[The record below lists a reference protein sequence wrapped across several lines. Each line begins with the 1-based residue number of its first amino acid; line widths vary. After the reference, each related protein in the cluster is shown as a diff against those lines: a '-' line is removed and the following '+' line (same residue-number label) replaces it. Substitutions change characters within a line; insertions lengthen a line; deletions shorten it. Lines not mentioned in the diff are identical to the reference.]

1 MGLEQFM
8 RERAARLKELNEI
21 EQNKTH
27 YSIADDGCAVVSDG
41 ETVIGARSFANDTG
55 FTTV

>member
-21 EQNKTH
+21 EQNKEA
-27 YSIADDGCAVVSDG
+27 SIEDVG
-41 ETVIGARSFANDTG
+41 
-55 FTTV
+55 